1 MGDVEIEDCV
11 TMAQF
16 NELRQSMEEKQDRL
30 TRDLQALLT
39 EIRGRHQPHDGA
51 SNHGEDGE
59 DSDGRA
65 AARRARE
72 QERRNQGAT
81 HGRGRGRGRRNDDND
96 ESEDVDEDNHSQ
108 YRGGRRHHRR
118 GNHEKRF
125 GKLKFTMP
133 KFDGGSD
140 PEAYFT
146 WELKVDKIFHLHN
159 YSEEKKLAMASLE
172 FDGYALIWWEQLLRD
187 REEDGE
193 NPIATWD
200 EMKREMRIHFVPK
213 HYQRDLFDKL
223 QNLKQGS
230 LSIEEYYKEMEKAM
244 IRANVYEDEEQTI
257 AHFMVGLHR
266 NIQRIVE
273 FQPYRCLIDLGGF
286 RGKNA
291 AAQGMNSKPS
301 ASTTTLVGSTAK
313 SSGIQCFKCGGC
325 GHVIKECLNNRVI
338 IVKDN
343 GEYESASEEEVE
355 EEYDDEAHEDEEHTR
370 CEFEQGAALVVAQ
383 ILSVQMKEAENGQR
397 HNLFQTRAKVQYKVV
412 KVIIDGG
419 SCHNLASC
427 EMVDKLGLKL
437 QRHPHPYHVQW
448 LNDSGDIKIGYRVK
462 VPFKIGEYVD
472 TIECDVAPM
481 SVCHLLLGRPWQYDR
496 YTQHCGRTNQYTL
509 DLKGKKFVLKP
520 MTPQQIMAEH
530 LQKQTEI
537 STASEGREEQKKL
550 SSIHN
555 SVSATSQ
562 I

>member
-1 MGDVEIEDCV
+1 MGGIEVEDCV

-16 NELRQSMEEKQDRL
+16 NELKQSIEDKQDRL
-30 TRDLQALLT
+30 TQDLQALMA
-39 EIRGRHQPHDGA
+39 EIRVRRQPHDGA

-59 DSDGRA
+59 ESEGGA

-72 QERRNQGAT
+72 HERRNRGAA

-96 ESEDVDEDNHSQ
+96 ESEDVDDDNHSQ
-108 YRGGRRHHRR
+108 YRFGRRRHRG
-118 GNHEKRF
+118 GNHEERF

-146 WELKVDKIFHLHN
+146 WELKVDKIFRLHN

-193 NPIATWD
+193 NPSATWD
-200 EMKREMRIHFVPK
+200 EMKREMRIRFVPK
-213 HYQRDLFDKL
+213 HYRRDLFDKL

-230 LSIEEYYKEMEKAM
+230 FSVEEYYKEMEKAM

-257 AHFMVGLHR
+257 ARFMAGLHR

-273 FQPYRCLIDLGGF
+273 FQPYRHLIDLVHQATKAERQLQQDAKNSKSLSYGTRTMSGGSKSISRF
-286 RGKNA
+286 AAAPSSVKNSSGGLRSNVQGVFSGKNTA
-291 AAQGMNSKPS
+291 VPSMSSKPA
-301 ASTTTLVGSTAK
+301 ASTSTSVGSTAK
-313 SSGIQCFKCGGC
+313 SSGIQCFKCGGR
-325 GHVIKECLNNRVI
+325 GHVIKECPNNRVI
-338 IVKDN
+338 IVNDN
-343 GEYESASEEEVE
+343 GEFESASEEEVE
-355 EEYDDEAHEDEEHTR
+355 EEYVDEAHEEEEHTR
-370 CEFEQGAALVVAQ
+370 CEFEQGTVLVVAQ
-383 ILSVQMKEAENGQR
+383 ILSVQMKEAEIGQR
-397 HNLFQTRAKVQYKVV
+397 HNLFQTRAKVQDKVV

-419 SCHNLASC
+419 SCHNLASR

-448 LNDSGDIKIGYRVK
+448 LNDSGDIKIGYKVK

-472 TIECDVAPM
+472 TMECDVAPM
-481 SVCHLLLGRPWQYDR
+481 SVCHMLLGRPWQYDR
-496 YTQHCGRTNQYTL
+496 YTQ
-509 DLKGKKFVLKP
+509 
-520 MTPQQIMAEH
+520 
-530 LQKQTEI
+530 
-537 STASEGREEQKKL
+537 
-550 SSIHN
+550 
-555 SVSATSQ
+555 
-562 I
+562 